1 MLSFSRFTH
10 PTYIIPKTEKE
21 DFMPMPNVGDPVPD
35 VGFTGADRKE
45 YKLREFTGK
54 QNVVVAFY
62 ARAFTGG

>member
-1 MLSFSRFTH
+1 
-10 PTYIIPKTEKE
+10 
-21 DFMPMPNVGDPVPD
+21 MPMPNVGDPVPD